1 MPSSQSVFI
10 TALCCLLFY
19 LCKCRTPDLNWKST
33 EYSTYIE
40 VSVSKS
46 LPVVYPLRNET
57 ELRRL
62 LSRYGISE
70 PSIKINGGDS
80 ILVREDKGVYVSQI
94 SGKRRLALGMPIGI
108 NSASI
113 EDLKALPGIGTELA
127 RRIVE
132 YRNSN
137 NGFRKI
143 EELLMIKGIGKKRF
157 ERIKPF
163 IDLN

>member
-1 MPSSQSVFI
+1 
-10 TALCCLLFY
+10 
-19 LCKCRTPDLNWKST
+19 
-33 EYSTYIE
+33 
-40 VSVSKS
+40 
-46 LPVVYPLRNET
+46 
-57 ELRRL
+57 
-62 LSRYGISE
+62 
-70 PSIKINGGDS
+70 
-80 ILVREDKGVYVSQI
+80 LVREDRSICVSQI
-94 SGKRRLALGMPIGI
+94 NGKRRIALGIPIGI

>member
-19 LCKCRTPDLNWKST
+19 LCKCHISDLNWGKDT
-33 EYSTYIE
+33 GYNTYIE

-46 LPVVYPLRNET
+46 PPVIYPLRNET

-70 PSIKINGGDS
+70 PSINGGES
-80 ILVREDKGVYVSQI
+80 ILVREDRSICVSQI
-94 SGKRRLALGMPIGI
+94 NGKRRIALGIPIGI

>member
-1 MPSSQSVFI
+1 MPSSKSVFI

-19 LCKCRTPDLNWKST
+19 LCKCYIPDLNWKST

-57 ELRRL
+57 ELRHL
-62 LSRYGISE
+62 LSLYGISE

-80 ILVREDKGVYVSQI
+80 ILVRKDKGVYVSQI
-94 SGKRRLALGMPIGI
+94 SGKRRLALGIPIGI

-137 NGFRKI
+137 NGFRNI
-143 EELLMIKGIGKKRF
+143 EELSMIKGIGKKRL
-157 ERIKPF
+157 EQIRPF

>member
-1 MPSSQSVFI
+1 MPSSKSVLI

-19 LCKCRTPDLNWKST
+19 LCKCPILDLNRAKGT

-40 VSVSKS
+40 VSISKS

-57 ELRRL
+57 ELRHL
-62 LSRYGISE
+62 LSLYGISE
-70 PSIKINGGDS
+70 PSINGGDS
-80 ILVREDKGVYVSQI
+80 ILVREDRGVYVSQI
-94 SGKRRLALGMPIGI
+94 SGKRRLALGIPIGI

-132 YRNSN
+132 YRQSN
-137 NGFRKI
+137 NGFRNI
-143 EELLMIKGIGKKRF
+143 EELSMIKGIGKKRL
-157 ERIKPF
+157 ERIRPF